1 MVVGQFGE
9 LSGRLT
15 WVGDSGQWVVTMDTM
30 VHTKSCC

>member
-15 WVGDSGQWVVTMDTM
+15 RVGDSGQWVVTMDTNG
-30 VHTKSCC
+30 TY